1 MGGLYR
7 PQNASVAIERLSNIQ
22 KMSKARG
29 DPMIHD
35 LEGKLRHG
43 LFCFAIPIDG
53 EGAILTRNIV
63 PRPRLELI
71 RARRPGLL
79 LDERAEDRPALAQTT
94 SGEISQGQPRIPA
107 NAREIEDKYGAPIEP
122 GRRGP
127 GNYWK

>member
-7 PQNASVAIERLSNIQ
+7 PQNASVTIERLSNIQ

-79 LDERAEDRPALAQTT
+79 LDERAEDRPASL
-94 SGEISQGQPRIPA
+94 R
-107 NAREIEDKYGAPIEP
+107 P
-122 GRRGP
+122 GRLSVYYSAGR
-127 GNYWK
+127 NYSRVRKYEGEGENTGWLCQCTSDY